1 MGNCCKS
8 KETNNYIKQEDDT
21 KPIIIVQNQKTKSTS
36 SMDNNISKDN
46 TLLIPLIL
54 EQLENIIDEDQIPT
68 PDNHSGLRLAV
79 CMSDEQRTSSQI
91 SLDSCF

>member
-8 KETNNYIKQEDDT
+8 KESNNYVKQEDDT
-21 KPIIIVQNQKTKSTS
+21 NTNIIIPNQKTKSTS

-54 EQLENIIDEDQIPT
+54 EQLEINIDEDQIPT
-68 PDNHSGLRLAV
+68 PDNHSGLRLAASF
-79 CMSDEQRTSSQI
+79 SDEQRTNSQV